1 MLLNTR
7 SKGFSHQQL
16 PLLRCTLSRGM
27 QLDTCLDLRTHIKIK
42 KTEAYT
48 GKLKFK
54 EKLTGEKK
62 TWMDSSNV
70 KTWLLYCLFG
80 SVILPRR
87 TSSGIFRY
95 MNIGL
100 GDIRFIRISQSTSPK
115 YHYIGARK
123 LNQAIYRRLS
133 LLCANK
139 RNLKCG

>member
-1 MLLNTR
+1 MPRPHNTY
-7 SKGFSHQQL
+7 KNF
-16 PLLRCTLSRGM
+16 
-27 QLDTCLDLRTHIKIK
+27 K
-42 KTEAYT
+42 KTEAFT

-54 EKLTGEKK
+54 EKLASENK

-70 KTWLLYCLFG
+70 KTRLLYCLLG

-87 TSSGIFRY
+87 TSRGIFRY
-95 MNIGL
+95 MNIGI
-100 GDIRFIRISQSTSPK
+100 GDIRFIRKSQSTTPK
-115 YHYIGARK
+115 NHYIGARK